1 MWLMTTFG
9 FFSIIQKKPDDTLL
23 TIRGSTRSDLEALRG
38 RYLPG
43 LSDIEEDPETEYKF
57 RAQAPRE
64 DVAQALSRIAMEIDY
79 ASFTEKRKE
88 LHGSRAA
95 RIQSG
100 LWKALWEL
108 RNGQGDPGMSPHG
121 KASG

>member
-9 FFSIIQKKPDDTLL
+9 FFSIIQRKPDDALL
-23 TIRGSTRSDLEALRG
+23 TIRGSARGDLETLRG

-43 LSDIEEDPETEYKF
+43 LGDIEEDLETEHKF
-57 RAQAPRE
+57 RACASRE
-64 DVAQALSRIAMEIDY
+64 DVAQALSRIAIDIDY

-95 RIQSG
+95 RIHGG
-100 LWKALWEL
+100 LWEALWEL
-108 RNGQGDPGMSPHG
+108 RNGQGDPRSP
-121 KASG
+121 

>member
-38 RYLPG
+38 RYLPS
-43 LSDIEEDPETEYKF
+43 LSDIEEDPETDHKF
-57 RAQAPRE
+57 RACASRKA
-64 DVAQALSRIAMEIDY
+64 VAQALSRIAMEIDY

-95 RIQSG
+95 RIQGG
-100 LWKALWEL
+100 LWEVLWEL
-108 RNGQGDPGMSPHG
+108 RNGQSDPGGSPH
-121 KASG
+121 